1 MNRVIKFR
9 IWDEQEKTMPF
20 VGFHLFGEATI
31 FHLIDQYAFETKGEK
46 DTLLRYNDFKEMQF
60 IGLLDKNGMEIY
72 EGDIAQWIDVD
83 ENGKDFPII
92 APMEWQ
98 QNNAQFRFNTSN
110 YPPQY
115 KKVRP
120 EDVEVIGN
128 IYENKNLL
136 HDRTNI

>member
-20 VGFHLFGEATI
+20 VGFRLFGETTI

-72 EGDIAQWIDVD
+72 EGDLIVSTGKVLSPYIVEW
-83 ENGKDFPII
+83 KDFHGWRLRHPD
-92 APMEWQ
+92 
-98 QNNAQFRFNTSN
+98 NKNAIWLADHVW
-110 YPPQY
+110 
-115 KKVRP
+115 K
-120 EDVEVIGN
+120 DAEVIGN

-136 HDRTNI
+136 HD